1 MRFVA
6 IFFIISFGA
15 VAVLVQG
22 NGQEGGSGS
31 GNESGRRGP
40 GDNLIII
47 LHAAFGRVD
56 PKIIIRY

>member
-22 NGQEGGSGS
+22 NGQEGGSG
-31 GNESGRRGP
+31 NESGRRGP

-47 LHAAFGRVD
+47 LLAAFGRVD